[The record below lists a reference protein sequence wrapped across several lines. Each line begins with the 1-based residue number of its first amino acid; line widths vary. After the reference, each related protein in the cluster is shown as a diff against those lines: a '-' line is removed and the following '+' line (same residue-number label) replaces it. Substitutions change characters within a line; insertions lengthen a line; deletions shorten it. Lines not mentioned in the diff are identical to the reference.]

1 MRASLIKA
9 MVVHSGQPT
18 IGYCNKM
25 IFCYPHNKNHF
36 YYEGHGRV
44 QLDRVLHYDDE
55 SDFELF
61 LYYGQI
67 NENKESFTL
76 EFTITNIS
84 IATQWTFVSFT
95 SPRFNTLQSHH
106 GLHRSPSIRE
116 LTECHCEHCWT
127 DCKLC
132 RLEHVFLSK
141 RVYLQ
146 REGSRVDWMVLTI
159 ITTCK

>member
-18 IGYCNKM
+18 TGYCNIIM
-25 IFCYPHNKNHF
+25 RCFPHNKNHF

-44 QLDRVLHYDDE
+44 QLDRVLHYDGE

-67 NENKESFTL
+67 NEKKESFTL

-84 IATQWTFVSFT
+84 
-95 SPRFNTLQSHH
+95 
-106 GLHRSPSIRE
+106 
-116 LTECHCEHCWT
+116 
-127 DCKLC
+127 
-132 RLEHVFLSK
+132 LEI
-141 RVYLQ
+141 Q
-146 REGSRVDWMVLTI
+146 
-159 ITTCK
+159 